1 MFLPS
6 ISPYKEPDAD
16 LLAGKGIGCL
26 GFAYSANI
34 TQPSRNLPSIPL
46 IPSAASSIV
55 AYAVNPY
62 SLETLTVI
70 ALAWTT

>member
-6 ISPYKEPDAD
+6 ISPYKEPDVD
-16 LLAGKGIGCL
+16 LLVGKGIGCL

-46 IPSAASSIV
+46 IPSAASSI
-55 AYAVNPY
+55 YAVNPY
-62 SLETLTVI
+62 SLEALTVI
-70 ALAWTT
+70 APAWIT